1 MIARTCARDPLKAL
15 FIKIRYGIS
24 DGIRSLN
31 PTAFIS
37 AMTASRFPRYG
48 ADSTIDAVIFSHIRH
63 CEGTQ
68 LRRAV
73 PRVAIQFARFCI
85 VVSFGIAGET
95 VLAAVSPPS
104 RPRDATDRSCLAHR
118 AQRRDR
124 IINRRLHTCGGIP
137 LVNAGFTV
145 LL

>member
-1 MIARTCARDPLKAL
+1 MLLRLPLGEIARTCARDPLKAL

-95 VLAAVSPPS
+95 VLPAVSPS
-104 RPRDATDRSCLAHR
+104 GCDRSIMRTALNNEIELLIDVCIR
-118 AQRRDR
+118 AEYRS
-124 IINRRLHTCGGIP
+124 
-137 LVNAGFTV
+137 
-145 LL
+145 